1 VSHRLKWESFSQHQ
15 IYFIIKGGK
24 MADQPMKGRGAAG
37 QAAGA
42 QQAAA
47 PGQARIVWDDTNMR
61 SGYANVANVAGTR
74 EEIVLLFGMNQAW
87 HAGQKDIKIQ
97 LMDRIVMSPFAAK
110 RLSMLLSQVL
120 QDYENRYGQLEV
132 TPTPRPETTSV
143 Q

>member
-1 VSHRLKWESFSQHQ
+1 
-15 IYFIIKGGK
+15 
-24 MADQPMKGRGAAG
+24 MADQPSKGRGAAPQAQANA
-37 QAAGA
+37 QAA
-42 QQAAA
+42 QPAA
-47 PGQARIVWDDTNMR
+47 GQARIVWDDTNMR

-110 RLSMLLSQVL
+110 RLSILLNQVL
-120 QDYENRYGQLEV
+120 QDYETRYGKLDV
-132 TPTPRPETTSV
+132 GAPIRPDASSV

>member
-1 VSHRLKWESFSQHQ
+1 
-15 IYFIIKGGK
+15 
-24 MADQPMKGRGAAG
+24 MADQPTKGRGAAAP
-37 QAAGA
+37 AAGT
-42 QQAAA
+42 QAAA
-47 PGQARIVWDDTNMR
+47 AQTRILWDDTNMR
-61 SGYANVANVAGTR
+61 SVYANVANVAGTR

-110 RLSMLLSQVL
+110 RLAMLLNQVL

-132 TPTPRPETTSV
+132 TPAPRPETASV

>member
-1 VSHRLKWESFSQHQ
+1 
-15 IYFIIKGGK
+15 
-24 MADQPMKGRGAAG
+24 MTDQPTKGRGPAPQA
-37 QAAGA
+37 QAA
-42 QQAAA
+42 QPAA
-47 PGQARIVWDDTNMR
+47 GQARIVWDDTNMR

-110 RLSMLLSQVL
+110 RLAILLNQVL
-120 QDYENRYGQLEV
+120 QDYETRYGQLDV
-132 TPTPRPETTSV
+132 GAPPRPDTAAV

>member
-1 VSHRLKWESFSQHQ
+1 
-15 IYFIIKGGK
+15 
-24 MADQPMKGRGAAG
+24 MADQPTKGRGAAA
-37 QAAGA
+37 QAPAA

-47 PGQARIVWDDTNMR
+47 APAGQARIVWDDTNMR
-61 SGYANVANVAGTR
+61 SVYANVANVAGTR

-110 RLSMLLSQVL
+110 RLGMLLNQVL

-132 TPTPRPETTSV
+132 TPAPRPDSASV

>member
-1 VSHRLKWESFSQHQ
+1 
-15 IYFIIKGGK
+15 
-24 MADQPMKGRGAAG
+24 MADQPTKGRGAAAP
-37 QAAGA
+37 AAGA
-42 QQAAA
+42 QAGA
-47 PGQARIVWDDTNMR
+47 PGQTRIVWDDTNMR

-110 RLSMLLSQVL
+110 RLSMLLNQVL

-132 TPTPRPETTSV
+132 TQAPRPDTTSV

>member
-1 VSHRLKWESFSQHQ
+1 
-15 IYFIIKGGK
+15 
-24 MADQPMKGRGAAG
+24 MADQPTKGRGAAAP
-37 QAAGA
+37 AAAA

-47 PGQARIVWDDTNMR
+47 AQTRILWDDTNMR

-97 LMDRIVMSPFAAK
+97 LMDRIVMSPYAAK
-110 RLSMLLSQVL
+110 RLSVLLNQVL
-120 QDYENRYGQLEV
+120 KDYETRYGALDVVATQAA
-132 TPTPRPETTSV
+132 PDTSV

>member
-1 VSHRLKWESFSQHQ
+1 
-15 IYFIIKGGK
+15 
-24 MADQPMKGRGAAG
+24 MADQPTKGRGAAAP
-37 QAAGA
+37 AAPA

-47 PGQARIVWDDTNMR
+47 GQTRIVWDDTNMR

-110 RLSMLLSQVL
+110 RLAMLLNQVL

-132 TPTPRPETTSV
+132 TPAPRPDTTSV

>member
-1 VSHRLKWESFSQHQ
+1 
-15 IYFIIKGGK
+15 
-24 MADQPMKGRGAAG
+24 MADQSTPKGRGAAQG
-37 QAAGA
+37 QP
-42 QQAAA
+42 AAA
-47 PGQARIVWDDTNMR
+47 PAGQPAPGQTRILWDDTNMR

-110 RLSMLLSQVL
+110 RLAVLLNQVL
-120 QDYENRYGQLEV
+120 KDYETRYGTLEV
-132 TPTPRPETTSV
+132 VATQAAPDSSV

>member
-1 VSHRLKWESFSQHQ
+1 
-15 IYFIIKGGK
+15 
-24 MADQPMKGRGAAG
+24 MADQPTKGRGAAAP
-37 QAAGA
+37 AAAA

-47 PGQARIVWDDTNMR
+47 AQTRILWDDTNMR

-110 RLSMLLSQVL
+110 RLSMLLNQVL

-132 TPTPRPETTSV
+132 TPTPRPDTTSV